1 MGLIV
6 FYRRLSRLVHNNV
19 PVWNIIVNF
28 DTFCVV
34 GKAKSVS
41 DGVASLDLIFAEHM
55 TVQI

>member
-6 FYRRLSRLVHNNV
+6 SCRSLPRLVADNV
-19 PVWNIIVNF
+19 SVRNIVLNV

-41 DGVASLDLIFAEHM
+41 DGVASLDLIFSEHM
-55 TVQI
+55 AVQI

>member
-6 FYRRLSRLVHNNV
+6 SCRGLSCLVHNNV
-19 PVWNIIVNF
+19 SVRNIVVNV

-34 GKAKSVS
+34 GKAKSIS
-41 DGVASLDLIFAEHM
+41 DSVASLDLIFSEHM

>member
-6 FYRRLSRLVHNNV
+6 SYRNLPRLVHNNV
-19 PVWNIIVNF
+19 PVRNIIVNV

-34 GKAKSVS
+34 GKAQSIGNS
-41 DGVASLDLIFAEHM
+41 VASLDLIFSEHM